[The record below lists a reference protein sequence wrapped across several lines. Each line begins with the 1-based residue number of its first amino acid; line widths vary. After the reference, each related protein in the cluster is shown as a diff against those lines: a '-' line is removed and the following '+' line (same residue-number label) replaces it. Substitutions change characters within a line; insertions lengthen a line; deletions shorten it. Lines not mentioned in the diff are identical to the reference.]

1 MTTAREEEDGEAA
14 FGGNKRARGNG
25 PNARGGQPGR
35 RRRTKRLTMVNHR
48 RRPTGSKAAGRRR
61 VMEGVVGLPVVSSAE
76 ASRVPSEGEDEEEEL
91 RMEEYEDSEE
101 EEEEEEQGPV
111 KLECTEESAAF
122 LQQAAEVE
130 HRHLHQHHHLHHTL
144 QLSHL
149 EPERTQPSVYS
160 PLVRPFRSAD
170 AISICVG
177 SRADSLPLC
186 CDMTAEAPRGAA
198 NAGHGCGL

>member
-1 MTTAREEEDGEAA
+1 MTLAE
-14 FGGNKRARGNG
+14 GGASGSLACGVGGWEKVPKPPAGALG
-25 PNARGGQPGR
+25 SVGGRGGEEGR
-35 RRRTKRLTMVNHR
+35 R
-48 RRPTGSKAAGRRR
+48 GRAWSFVSPSSRG
-61 VMEGVVGLPVVSSAE
+61 EGPG
-76 ASRVPSEGEDEEEEL
+76 
-91 RMEEYEDSEE
+91 